1 MAGFLGL
8 KPISGKVIQSV
19 SIHDA
24 AQMSET
30 KKLYRQIADSIAA
43 EIESGRYTPGDRLP
57 TERDLA
63 VHFGV
68 SRPTLREAL
77 IALEILG
84 YIEAKHGHGILVT
97 ERHAPATPI
106 TDSEIGA
113 FELIEARRLFEGEVA
128 AMAATQANDEQ
139 VADLE
144 KLLKQMAD
152 KDPAVAEKADREFH
166 LMLAH
171 VTGNGALITTVEN
184 LWDWRYRSPLA
195 RNILSRAADLGMA
208 ARIREHTAI
217 VDALRNRSP
226 AAARQAMHDHMDRVI
241 EHLLN
246 ATEDFAV
253 ETAKKASTERRRALA
268 KKFKALAISL
278 EA

>member
-1 MAGFLGL
+1 M
-8 KPISGKVIQSV
+8 SV
-19 SIHDA
+19 HDFQ
-24 AQMSET
+24 QMSET

-43 EIESGRYTPGDRLP
+43 EIDSGRYAPGDRLP

-63 VHFGV
+63 AQFGV

-84 YIEAKHGHGILVT
+84 YIEAKHGHGIIVT
-97 ERHAPATPI
+97 ERHAPAVPI

-128 AMAATQANDEQ
+128 AMAATQANEEQ
-139 VADLE
+139 IAE
-144 KLLKQMAD
+144 MEQLLKAMAD
-152 KDPAVAEKADREFH
+152 KDPVKAEKADREFH
-166 LMLAH
+166 LMLAQI
-171 VTGNGALITTVEN
+171 TGNGALITTVEN

-195 RNILSRAADLGMA
+195 RNILARAADLGMK
-208 ARIREHTAI
+208 ARINEHTAI
-217 VDALRNRSP
+217 VTALKKRSA

-241 EHLLN
+241 DHLLN

-253 ETAKKASTERRRALA
+253 ETAKRASTERRKAIAR
-268 KKFKALAISL
+268 KFKALSIDL